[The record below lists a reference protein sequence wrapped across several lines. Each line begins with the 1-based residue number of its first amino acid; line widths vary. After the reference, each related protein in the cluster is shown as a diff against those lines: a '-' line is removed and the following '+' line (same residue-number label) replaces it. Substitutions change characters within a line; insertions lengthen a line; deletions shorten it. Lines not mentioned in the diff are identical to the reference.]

1 MGGEGLRCLYYIGT
15 LVPCIAGNQPV
26 NPSRTEHRTMS
37 LPIVAI
43 IGRPN
48 VGKSTLVNR
57 LAGVR
62 DAIVHDEP
70 GVTRDRTYRQAFWGD
85 REFLVVDT
93 GGLIF
98 NDDTEFLPL
107 IREQAMAAL
116 AEAAAAIFVT
126 DGQTG
131 PAPADE
137 EIANWLRTQPVPVL
151 LAVNKCESPE
161 QGLTQAAQFWELGLG
176 EPYPISSIHG
186 SGTGD
191 LLDAVIAYLPPA
203 GEIPEAEEIKVAIVG
218 RPNVGKSS
226 LLNAFVGENRAIV
239 SPISGTTRDA
249 IDTVVER
256 SGKTYRLIDTAGIRK
271 KKNVEY
277 GPEFFGI
284 NRAFKAIR
292 RSDVVLL
299 LIDALDGVTEQDQ
312 KLAGRIAEEGRACVI
327 VVNKWDAV
335 EKDSYTI
342 YDYQEHVKDRLGFF
356 EWAEIIF
363 ISAKTGQRVEK
374 ILELVNTAA
383 EQHKRRVTT
392 AVINEV
398 IEEAIRW
405 HSPPTSRQGRQGKVY
420 YGTQVSSQPPTIA
433 LFVNDPERIN
443 DNYRRY
449 MESQFRKQLGFTG
462 TPIRLLWRGKKTRE
476 VEPSSNRAA
485 RV

>member
-1 MGGEGLRCLYYIGT
+1 
-15 LVPCIAGNQPV
+15 
-26 NPSRTEHRTMS
+26 MS

-57 LAGVR
+57 LAEEQS
-62 DAIVHDEP
+62 AIVHDQP
-70 GVTRDRTYRQAFWGD
+70 GVTRDRTYKPAYWRD
-85 REFLVVDT
+85 RDFTVVDT
-93 GGLIF
+93 GGLVF

-107 IREQAMAAL
+107 IRQQAMAAL
-116 AEAAAAIFVT
+116 AEASVAIFLV
-126 DGQTG
+126 DGRTG
-131 PAPADE
+131 PTPADE
-137 EIANWLRTQPVPVL
+137 EIAEWLRQQKVPVL

-161 QGLTQAAQFWELGLG
+161 QGLIQAAEFWELGLS
-176 EPYPISSIHG
+176 EPFPISAIHG

-191 LLDAVIAYLPPA
+191 LLDVLINYLPA
-203 GEIPEAEEIKVAIVG
+203 TPEVPETNEIKVAIVG

-226 LLNAFVGENRAIV
+226 LLNTFVGETRAIV

-256 SGKTYRLIDTAGIRK
+256 NGQIYRLIDTAGIRK

-277 GPEFFGI
+277 GPEFFSI

-292 RSDVVLL
+292 RADVVLL
-299 LIDALDGVTEQDQ
+299 VIDALDGVTEQDQ
-312 KLAGRIAEEGRACVI
+312 KLIGRITEEGRACII

-342 YDYQEHVKDRLGFF
+342 YDYEKHLQERLHFT
-356 EWAEIIF
+356 EWAEMIF
-363 ISAKTGQRVEK
+363 VSALTGQRVEK
-374 ILELVNTAA
+374 ILELVDKAA
-383 EQHKRRVTT
+383 ESHKRRVST

-398 IEEAIRW
+398 LEEAIGW
-405 HSPPTSRQGRQGKVY
+405 HSPTVSRAGRQGKIY

-433 LFVNDPERIN
+433 LFVNDSKRFN

-449 MESQFRKQLGFTG
+449 IERQFRQHLGFQG
-462 TPIRLLWRGKKTRE
+462 TPIRILWRSKKARE
-476 VEPSSNRAA
+476 VEGTNANRAT